1 MQSTS
6 VASVSH
12 PAVARG
18 VALVHGQIRAFEA
31 LVGHA
36 SAVTPRISRWS
47 VGMHIHHCSLAMVG
61 VARAVMRQSGP
72 RPRWTPNLLRTMVLL
87 TGRIPRG
94 RSQTPAEARPIP
106 GYHERQL
113 VSVLRDADDIVRELV
128 DAPADAWFRH
138 FALGIIR
145 MRSVP
150 RFLEVHNRHHLRI
163 IRDILAG

>member
-1 MQSTS
+1 MQSAS
-6 VASVSH
+6 VARVSN

-18 VALVHGQIRAFEA
+18 VELVLGQIRAFEA
-31 LVGHA
+31 LAGHR
-36 SAVTPRISRWS
+36 SAVTIPISRWS

-61 VARAVMRQSGP
+61 VARAVMRQSGA
-72 RPRWTPNLLRTMVLL
+72 RPRWSPNVLRTMVLV
-87 TGRIPRG
+87 TGCIPRG
-94 RSQTPAEARPIP
+94 RAQTPAEARPEP
-106 GYHERQL
+106 GFDERRL
-113 VSVLRDADDIVRELV
+113 VSALRDAEEMVRELV

-150 RFLEVHNRHHLRI
+150 RFLEIHNRHHLRI